1 VLVAQRIVRT
11 SLRQSFRLGFPAVG
25 TYWAQ
30 RWDPSRTPVSIHPRR
45 SAFPL
50 QIRPQDSDLD
60 VLAQVF
66 IEEHYKTV
74 PLTDPRGLIVDCGAN
89 IGCAAAYF
97 LTRFPEATLV
107 AVEPDRDN
115 FELLARN
122 LAPYGSRAKAIHAAV
137 WPSDSPVRFRDEPYD
152 DGRSWARQV
161 EDVHGH
167 DDEKVQGLTIDS
179 LLADSGFGAISLL
192 KMDIEGAEVPVL
204 ISPRRQWLERV
215 DCLAIELHDDTHFGN
230 ATAAFN
236 AAIHHLAPVIHRCG
250 EIVVAHFSRPVAL

>member
-1 VLVAQRIVRT
+1 VRT
-11 SLRQSFRLGFPAVG
+11 SLRQSLRLGFPAVA

-30 RWDPSRTPVSIHPRR
+30 RWDPSQKPVSIHPRR

-50 QIRPQDSDLD
+50 HIRPQDSDLD

-74 PLTDPRGLIVDCGAN
+74 PLPDPRGLILDCGAN

-97 LTRFPEATLV
+97 LTRFPEASLV
-107 AVEPDRDN
+107 AVEPDREN
-115 FELLARN
+115 FGLLAKN
-122 LAPYGSRAKAIHAAV
+122 LAPYGPRAKAVHAAV
-137 WPSDSPVRFRDEPYD
+137 WPTDSPVRFREERYD

-161 EDVHGH
+161 EDVRSR

-179 LLADSGFGAISLL
+179 LLADSGFGSISLL

-204 ISPRRQWLERV
+204 NSPRRQWLERV
-215 DCLAIELHDDTHFGN
+215 DCLAIELHDDTHFGD

-236 AAIHHLAPVIHRCG
+236 AAIHHLTPTIHRRG
-250 EIVVAHFSRPVAL
+250 EIVVAQFCRPAAS